1 MKKIYLVRHCSAIG
15 QEPEAELT
23 EAGVEQAK
31 KLVNFFSD
39 KNIDRVVSSPFKR
52 ALQTIEPFCEQE
64 GKVIHVEN
72 DLRERVLSTQYMP
85 DWFER
90 LRDTYVDRDLKFA
103 GGESNNEAGIR
114 VMAVLERLMK
124 DEATH
129 HAVVVTHGGA
139 LSLILNHFD
148 KNFGFAQ
155 WQKLSNPDVFVLEMQ
170 KESSTIKR
178 VWS

>member
-23 EAGVEQAK
+23 EVGIEQAK
-31 KLVNFFSD
+31 MLVDFFSD

-64 GKVIHVEN
+64 GKTIQVEN
-72 DLRERVLSTQYMP
+72 NLRERVLSTQDMP

-90 LRDTYVDRDLKFA
+90 LRDTYDDRDLKFA
-103 GGESNNEAGIR
+103 GGESNNEAAIR
-114 VMAVLERLMK
+114 VMAVLESLIM
-124 DEATH
+124 DEGVN

-148 KNFGFAQ
+148 ESFGFEQ
-155 WQKLSNPDVFVLEMQ
+155 WQKLSNPDVFVLEIQ
-170 KESSTIKR
+170 KESPTIRR